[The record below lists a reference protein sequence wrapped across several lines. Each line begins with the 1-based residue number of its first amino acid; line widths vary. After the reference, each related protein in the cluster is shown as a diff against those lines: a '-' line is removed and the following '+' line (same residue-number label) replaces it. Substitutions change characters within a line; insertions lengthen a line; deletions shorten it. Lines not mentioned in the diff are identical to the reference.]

1 MVYSRYYNRL
11 VLGLYLCYCLFKH
24 LSGDTPLS
32 SGSSRIRAA
41 SLLRT
46 TTMREKELLKMATER
61 ILRTEDGVVWTVR
74 TGHDIFGIFDI
85 IYLGPLGDT
94 SYFQVSTVDHKW
106 QRSTK
111 INEFKKTHGAL
122 PSQSYLMLWDYQSN
136 DWKIEQL

>member
-1 MVYSRYYNRL
+1 M
-11 VLGLYLCYCLFKH
+11 
-24 LSGDTPLS
+24 T
-32 SGSSRIRAA
+32 
-41 SLLRT
+41 
-46 TTMREKELLKMATER
+46 EKQLITKATEAIVKAEGGGLAWASYHGR
-61 ILRTEDGVVWTVR
+61 
-74 TGHDIFGIFDI
+74 DIFGIFDI